1 LRCQQDFLETSS
13 VDRERHGIARV
24 SEGLTNLMLPLPRSP
39 SRHRL
44 ADDFTG
50 PAGELIALALAA
62 QRGSPSPKPIRHLS
76 RNSLNAGQYAL
87 ARLSTDPKPCSKPPG
102 FILPCQPAL
111 ADRPPSG
118 PGWQQEIKWD
128 GYRFIARKD
137 GNRVRLWAH
146 RTIR

>member
-1 LRCQQDFLETSS
+1 
-13 VDRERHGIARV
+13 
-24 SEGLTNLMLPLPRSP
+24 MLPLPRSP

-87 ARLSTDPKPCSKPPG
+87 ARLSTDPKPS
-102 FILPCQPAL
+102 FQAARLHPAL
-111 ADRPPSG
+111 PACAGGQATFRT
-118 PGWQQEIKWD
+118 WL
-128 GYRFIARKD
+128 AA
-137 GNRVRLWAH
+137 GNKMGRLSFHCPQRW
-146 RTIR
+146 